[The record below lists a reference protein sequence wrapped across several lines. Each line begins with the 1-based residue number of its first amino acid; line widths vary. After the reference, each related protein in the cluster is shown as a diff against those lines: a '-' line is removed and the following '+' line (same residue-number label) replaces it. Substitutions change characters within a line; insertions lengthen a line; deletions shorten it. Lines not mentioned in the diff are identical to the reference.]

1 MVWNWKAVIVAV
13 DPLCP
18 SAVPVACEARSL
30 VPCKIVSRTFAMVQT
45 FPLAAEAQQPVAAVA
60 GLAAVLRR
68 VQPHLVAA
76 AVAEFAA
83 ENRQG
88 SCYDENNKEFH
99 QHAFLY

>member
-1 MVWNWKAVIVAV
+1 
-13 DPLCP
+13 
-18 SAVPVACEARSL
+18 
-30 VPCKIVSRTFAMVQT
+30 MVQT

-60 GLAAVLRR
+60 GLAAVLSR

-88 SCYDENNKEFH
+88 S
-99 QHAFLY
+99 